1 MGRITMSKLK
11 FSTWEEWNGSLVLT
25 IHSQKWIFKKS
36 ISLMQKS
43 IWFLKNIFRIYGY
56 AATWTAD
63 AVFIF
68 GGYYSKS
75 QAVIAKYSN
84 DEWSN
89 EGSLIQGRYSHAA
102 ISHNGVTLIIG
113 GSTDDG
119 KPWVFQPKFSHLIF
133 FEEHKQ
139 NDGCWVKTFS

>member
-1 MGRITMSKLK
+1 MARWCRLS
-11 FSTWEEWNGSLVLT
+11 
-25 IHSQKWIFKKS
+25 IH
-36 ISLMQKS
+36 
-43 IWFLKNIFRIYGY
+43 KNEYPEKVFPWCKNHLLNLFRIYGY

-119 KPWVFQPKFSHLIF
+119 KP
-133 FEEHKQ
+133 
-139 NDGCWVKTFS
+139 

>member
-1 MGRITMSKLK
+1 
-11 FSTWEEWNGSLVLT
+11 
-25 IHSQKWIFKKS
+25 
-36 ISLMQKS
+36 MQKS
-43 IWFLKNIFRIYGY
+43 SLNIFRIYGY

-63 AVFIF
+63 SVFIF

-102 ISHNGVTLIIG
+102 ISHNGITLIIG

-119 KPWVFQPKFSHLIF
+119 KP
-133 FEEHKQ
+133 
-139 NDGCWVKTFS
+139 